1 MLNNGAPT
9 LLPTQE
15 DLHSYAANVPIN
27 RMGTPEDVAKW
38 LFSSQAT
45 RQASLPDRGSN

>member
-27 RMGTPEDVAKW
+27 RMGTPEDVAKIVV
-38 LFSSQAT
+38 LL
-45 RQASLPDRGSN
+45 ASDAAGFITGQRF